1 MKLLAELTGLIE
13 RAAPRRIKNRNAPI
27 TVADIERLNKE
38 VAKRFRKTTKKESK

>member
-1 MKLLAELTGLIE
+1 MKLLASLTGLIE

-38 VAKRFRKTTKKESK
+38 VAKRARKPKKEEP